1 MTRIKTRYLSV
12 TVALLSVAVTLNAAL
27 TTGLV
32 AYYDF
37 DDLAND
43 AAGSAAALT
52 EAGTGRYT
60 GTAAGVYGKAAEFT
74 GKIDDCLHAT
84 ISFGAGSDLG
94 SSFTIAAWY
103 NLDTDASN
111 LAVPVK
117 RFYVFESADLKNY
130 DLSYGVRNFN
140 GGTSFNDTQTYAGK
154 QDFVTHNNVHTPGVW
169 QHVLITY
176 VDKAGKTTVSTY
188 IDGVSVKKM
197 TEVDTSSILANG
209 IHIGNARNGCTQRAF
224 DGKIDEFAAWSRVL
238 NPSEIA
244 QVYRNGVN
252 GVAVT
257 AVPESTQS
265 APSTLLGLGG
275 ISLILRPR
283 K

>member
-12 TVALLSVAVTLNAAL
+12 TVALLSAAVTLNAAL

-43 AAGSAAALT
+43 AAGSAVALT

-60 GTAAGVYGKAAEFT
+60 GNAAGVYGKAAKFT
-74 GKIDDCLHAT
+74 GKVDDCLHAT
-84 ISFGAGSDLG
+84 MSFGAGSDLG
-94 SSFTIAAWY
+94 SSFTVAAWY

-111 LAVPVK
+111 FAAPVK
-117 RFYVFESADLKNY
+117 RFFVFESSDFKNY
-130 DLSYGVRNFN
+130 DLSYGVRNFD
-140 GGTSFNDTQTYAGK
+140 GGTSFNDAQTYVGS
-154 QDFVTHNNVHTPGVW
+154 QNFVTHNNVHTPGVW
-169 QHVLITY
+169 QHVLVTY
-176 VDKAGKTTVSTY
+176 VDNAGVTTVSTY
-188 IDGVSVKKM
+188 IDGIPVKKI
-197 TEVDTSSILANG
+197 TDVATSSIAASG
-209 IHIGNARNGCTQRAF
+209 IHIGNAREGSMRRAF

-257 AVPESTQS
+257 AVSESTKS
-265 APSTLLGLGG
+265 AAPTLLGLGG
-275 ISLILRPR
+275 LSLILRPR